1 MNPLIELLR
10 LINIKAVNEFV
21 HRIEKENWDHIY
33 NSEDP
38 KNLIVRGPDRPLVHQ
53 SHYYT

>member
-10 LINIKAVNEFV
+10 LINIKTVNEFV

-38 KNLIVRGPDRPLVHQ
+38 KNLIVRGPDRPLVHHP
-53 SHYYT
+53 HYYT